1 MTVLFSSVILGHI
14 FLFVIFGLFFY
25 VMLGFNPGISL
36 LKYHR
41 LTPLGLGKFR
51 SQAPLVSQL
60 ASQTFGSAE
69 AQSPTSSR
77 WSAPARLNLD
87 VRLKA
92 EHDRKRERQ

>member
-1 MTVLFSSVILGHI
+1 
-14 FLFVIFGLFFY
+14 FGLFFY